1 MAKRPPV
8 WTFSSSLELLPCS
21 LHCVTWCVPNEFS
34 LHGACSPYRSS
45 MYPAMHFWPGK
56 HCWPTIAVKETR
68 LLKELLSNAFVGTY
82 FRTVLFYAYLLI
94 LWLTTLTD
102 AGRALEGLKQIL
114 FDLCNV
120 FYSNQCN
127 IRYWIYA
134 KSLKRSF
141 ERKSVYTTF
150 YVLKKFQPLFKCFKL

>member
-1 MAKRPPV
+1 MELVLHTDPACIQQCIFDLENIVDQLSQSKR
-8 WTFSSSLELLPCS
+8 
-21 LHCVTWCVPNEFS
+21 
-34 LHGACSPYRSS
+34 HGY
-45 MYPAMHFWPGK
+45 
-56 HCWPTIAVKETR
+56 
-68 LLKELLSNAFVGTY
+68 LLSNAFVGTY

-127 IRYWIYA
+127 IRY
-134 KSLKRSF
+134 
-141 ERKSVYTTF
+141 
-150 YVLKKFQPLFKCFKL
+150 